1 MAETIKDQITEE
13 ENGQMSLLE
22 HEEKQPEMSNDQLK
36 DAIESTLSKIRRQS
50 MLLGAQSMCSVI
62 LEKIVRAESA
72 PGKRTMND
80 YKRLIKDIRKFC
92 ETGLSRKIN
101 ADGETEP
108 IDNSTKLTEE
118 EHEGNTN
125 QSNTESSSS
134 N

>member
-1 MAETIKDQITEE
+1 MAEETIKDQITEE
-13 ENGQMSLLE
+13 EQ
-22 HEEKQPEMSNDQLK
+22 QPEMSNDQLK

-80 YKRLIKDIRKFC
+80 YKRLIKDVRKFC
-92 ETGLSRKIN
+92 ETGLSRKVN
-101 ADGETEP
+101 ADGETEI
-108 IDNSTKLTEE
+108 IDNNTKLMEE
-118 EHEGNTN
+118 SDEGHTN
-125 QSNTESSSS
+125 QNNTESSSS

>member
-1 MAETIKDQITEE
+1 MAEETIKDQITEE
-13 ENGQMSLLE
+13 EQ
-22 HEEKQPEMSNDQLK
+22 QPEMSNDQLK

-80 YKRLIKDIRKFC
+80 YKRLIKDVRKFC
-92 ETGLSRKIN
+92 ETGLSRKVN
-101 ADGETEP
+101 ADGETE
-108 IDNSTKLTEE
+108 IVDNNTKLMEE
-118 EHEGNTN
+118 SDEGNTN